1 LRARLDIVVMEEMS
15 KQQRQ
20 GSEMSFVRL
29 WSLESQASSSTKVES
44 LWTEHQPTNAQH
56 RALRTAFCLALLI
69 GQLVH
74 VTHSDWPV
82 NPLRVWKAAKKVA
95 KVFMGDAIVGILAS
109 CNTST
114 SLNSYLLP
122 GSPPEV
128 VRSNAAMGSPALQ
141 RHLMNA
147 TRSLIVI
154 RRPAHVAVVRAIRDI
169 KHLSSHLRAQ
179 KSRLVVADFFP
190 LGEVLREL
198 DEFDTCG
205 CLPVTRVRVA
215 TLVAESRLGGVEV
228 WVLGSCGGYQERV
241 DA

>member
-1 LRARLDIVVMEEMS
+1 MR
-15 KQQRQ
+15 
-20 GSEMSFVRL
+20 FVRS

-44 LWTEHQPTNAQH
+44 LWTEHHPTNTQH
-56 RALRTAFCLALLI
+56 PVPRTTFCLALLT

-74 VTHSDWPV
+74 VTYSDWPV
-82 NPLRVWKAAKKVA
+82 NPLRVWNAAKKAA

-114 SLNSYLLP
+114 FLNPYLLP

-154 RRPAHVAVVRAIRDI
+154 RRPAHVAVVRAIGDI
-169 KHLSSHLRAQ
+169 KHLGSNLRAQ
-179 KSRLVVADFFP
+179 ESRLVVADFFP
-190 LGEVLREL
+190 LREVLREL

-205 CLPVTRVRVA
+205 CLPVARVRVV
-215 TLVAESRLGGVEV
+215 TLMAESRLGGVEV
-228 WVLGSCGGYQERV
+228 RVLGSCGGYQQRV